1 MGHLGE
7 VGDNR
12 RALGIATDGKL
23 ERTALHIGK
32 HVAQVD
38 VLTLAIGDLDTH
50 KRGAGNRRKNAHRL
64 GGKRKRDIVL
74 EARDLAHALALTGLQ
89 LKSRDRGAGNPADN
103 AGATAKLKQG
113 GLQRLGSLFQ
123 LLVRRRGG
131 RRLWVGMQ
139 DFERRELETVLLVA
153 LGIDSGTV
161 RSPIGGCNRSS
172 GSRGGG
178 GIGNL
183 GML

>member
-1 MGHLGE
+1 MRTDWAASESAISSSRLEILLTRSPSPGCSLKVVT
-7 VGDNR
+7 VGP
-12 RALGIATDGKL
+12 
-23 ERTALHIGK
+23 
-32 HVAQVD
+32 
-38 VLTLAIGDLDTH
+38 AIL
-50 KRGAGNRRKNAHRL
+50 
-64 GGKRKRDIVL
+64 
-74 EARDLAHALALTGLQ
+74 
-89 LKSRDRGAGNPADN
+89 ADN